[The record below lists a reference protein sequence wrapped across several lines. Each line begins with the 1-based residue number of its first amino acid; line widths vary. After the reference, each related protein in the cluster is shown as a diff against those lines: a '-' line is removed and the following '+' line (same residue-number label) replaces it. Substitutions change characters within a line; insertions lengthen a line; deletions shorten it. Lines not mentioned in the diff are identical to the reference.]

1 MGDRRS
7 DSLNL
12 ANASA
17 LPDVDA
23 GTGTHPALTV
33 APFPSRNLEAA
44 TMIAITRMHAAPA
57 VPLELVETATTIAGI
72 GAIASDLLS
81 RRNGTPT
88 LVQYSHQN
96 TRHAANDSS
105 LTARGHP
112 DRWGDDDFHTTGHP
126 AAI

>member
-12 ANASA
+12 ANAKA

-23 GTGTHPALTV
+23 GTGTHPALAV
-33 APFPSRNLEAA
+33 APRRQRRSLSPEY
-44 TMIAITRMHAAPA
+44 
-57 VPLELVETATTIAGI
+57 IAGI

-112 DRWGDDDFHTTGHP
+112 DRWGGDGFHTTGDP